1 MTAAERELLM
11 VDEDRFQIMNER
23 DSTKIGRYL
32 IQEKNRLQNGEM
44 AAALKNNME
53 LKRNMRAK
61 MLDKN
66 ARTGN
71 QFEAVKD
78 SEDANAKALYKQS
91 RKPAGMFKQDLGFD
105 PFNDTIS
112 EDDEDTFAVHND
124 DDYRSAYLLK
134 DEATRPAKSKADK
147 ASKKKK
153 AATATKQP
161 KTDLIDN
168 MDKLYGAE

>member
-32 IQEKNRLQNGEM
+32 IQEKNRLQNGDM

-71 QFEAVKD
+71 
-78 SEDANAKALYKQS
+78 
-91 RKPAGMFKQDLGFD
+91 
-105 PFNDTIS
+105 
-112 EDDEDTFAVHND
+112 
-124 DDYRSAYLLK
+124 
-134 DEATRPAKSKADK
+134 
-147 ASKKKK
+147 
-153 AATATKQP
+153 
-161 KTDLIDN
+161 
-168 MDKLYGAE
+168 

>member
-32 IQEKNRLQNGEM
+32 IQEKNGLQNEEM
-44 AAALKNNME
+44 EAELKNNME

-71 QFEAVKD
+71 
-78 SEDANAKALYKQS
+78 
-91 RKPAGMFKQDLGFD
+91 
-105 PFNDTIS
+105 
-112 EDDEDTFAVHND
+112 
-124 DDYRSAYLLK
+124 
-134 DEATRPAKSKADK
+134 
-147 ASKKKK
+147 
-153 AATATKQP
+153 
-161 KTDLIDN
+161 
-168 MDKLYGAE
+168 